1 MSSLLL
7 SGGKVASSLGQVE
20 ADVLIED
27 GRIVRVE
34 PRLAGSAD
42 EVVDV
47 SGLVVMPGGIDT
59 QVHFREPGAEHK
71 EDLATGSL
79 GAVFGGITTT
89 FEMPNTNPT
98 TTTREALE
106 DKLARAEGRS
116 WTNYAFFVGA
126 SAENVGALAELENA
140 PGTPG
145 IKIFMGS
152 STGTLL
158 VPDDETLR
166 EVLRH
171 GRRPCPVHAEDHFRL
186 EARKSLLDPARGA
199 GQHPFL
205 RDEEAA
211 RLATERLIA
220 LCAETGRPVHVLH
233 VSTLQ
238 ELPMLRNAKASGLPV
253 TCEVTPQ
260 HLTLSAPDAY
270 DRLGTLA
277 QMNPPIRTEEHRL
290 ALWQAVS
297 EGLFD
302 VFGSDHAPHTLPEK
316 AKPYPQS
323 PSGLTGVQTMLP
335 LLVDHAAQGRLTLE
349 TIVRMLCERPTSLY
363 GIANKGRIA
372 PGYDADLAV
381 VDPLARW
388 TVERSWIR
396 SKSGWSPFEGM
407 TLTGR
412 VVHTMVG
419 GRFAVRDGEL
429 TGQASGR
436 MVEFDWKP

>member
-7 SGGKVASSLGQVE
+7 SGGRVASSQGLIE
-20 ADVLIED
+20 ADVLVVD
-27 GRIVRVE
+27 GRIAQVG
-34 PRLAGSAD
+34 PRLGDSAD
-42 EVVDV
+42 EVV
-47 SGLVVMPGGIDT
+47 SIPGLVVMPGGIDT

-98 TTTREALE
+98 TTTRDALD

-126 SAENVGALAELENA
+126 SAENVRELADLENA

-158 VPDDETLR
+158 VPDDATLR

-171 GRRPCPVHAEDHFRL
+171 GRRPCPVHAEDHHRL
-186 EARKSLLDPARGA
+186 EERKALLEAALGA
-199 GQHPFL
+199 GQHPIL
-205 RDEEAA
+205 RDEETA

-220 LCAETGRPVHVLH
+220 LCVETGRPVHVLH

-238 ELPMLRNAKASGLPV
+238 ELPLLREAKAKGLPV

-290 ALWQAVS
+290 ALWQAVQ

-302 VFGSDHAPHTLPEK
+302 VFGSDHAPHTLEEK

-335 LLVDHAAQGRLTLE
+335 LLLNHASERRLRLE
-349 TIVRMLCERPTSLY
+349 DLVRMLCERPASLY
-363 GIANKGRIA
+363 GIVGKGRVA
-372 PGYDADLAV
+372 PGFDADLAI
-381 VDPLARW
+381 VDLNARW

-412 VVHTMVG
+412 VVHTLVG

-429 TGQASGR
+429 AGQPAGR